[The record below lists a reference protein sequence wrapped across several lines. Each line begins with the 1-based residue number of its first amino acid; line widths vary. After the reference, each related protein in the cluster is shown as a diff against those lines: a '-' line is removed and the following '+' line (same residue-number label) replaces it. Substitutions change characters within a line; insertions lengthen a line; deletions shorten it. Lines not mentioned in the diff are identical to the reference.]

1 MIFKENSV
9 KNGVEKDGDLFYFF
23 HYIASRNNTDNYDE
37 RSKYFLINFKNGH
50 NDTVQSVFEQLK
62 PHLNNAS
69 FAVCA
74 VPPHNAY
81 WQGNDGPHK
90 LARKIVQSISAGN
103 KQVVDATDCVVRTK
117 NAKSRKFGDDT
128 EFKDTLIINNIEKIK
143 DKDILLIDDVYTTG
157 KTIGYIENL
166 LKANGAGK
174 VIKFV
179 VCKTLK
185 PKENFSVFKPKG
197 KKGYIIDVE
206 DVIVSKT
213 ELREQKLTNINPN
226 VLQTIKKL
234 DNYITFFSRICGQ
247 DKMNEKE
254 SEVCLVTNGKRK
266 NVESIARE
274 LDIDKIIDCRDGKTH
289 TERILAAKTLLQTY
303 ERNTFVIGSTDVE
316 MKNAKY
322 LHMNAVLVKWFHQ
335 DKETYADMIIANTN
349 NFTAESLLQLTGSGS
364 ASAYYDRKELNLQE
378 IDDVHELYHKLPIKL
393 NNDINSQICAEREH
407 YKKLQCDD
415 IKAVPVKI
423 SNAKEIWVNQATSMD
438 EKLKRLASV
447 VNAQRIGNPNVKK
460 NFNSARLINVV
471 NDRRNGKPNVRK

>member
-1 MIFKENSV
+1 MIFRENSV

-23 HYIASRNNTDNYDE
+23 HYIASRNNTDNFDE
-37 RSKYFLINFKNGH
+37 RSKIFLINFKIGR
-50 NDTVQSVFEQLK
+50 NDTVQSVFEQLN

-90 LARKIVQSISAGN
+90 LARKIVQSMSAKN

-117 NAKSRKFGDDT
+117 NAKPRKFGDDI
-128 EFKDTLIINNIEKIK
+128 EFKDTLIIKNIDKIK

-179 VCKTLK
+179 VCKTLNPSMQFDAQK
-185 PKENFSVFKPKG
+185 PNE
-197 KKGYIIDVE
+197 KKGYIIDIE
-206 DVIVSKT
+206 DVVISRTALK
-213 ELREQKLTNINPN
+213 EQSFSNVNPD
-226 VLQTIKKL
+226 VVQTIKKL
-234 DNYITFFSRICGQ
+234 DNYITFFPRIMGK
-247 DKMNEKE
+247 DIKIEKQA
-254 SEVCLVTNGKRK
+254 EVCLVTSGKRK
-266 NVESIARE
+266 NIENIAKE

-316 MKNAKY
+316 MQIAKY

-335 DKETYADMIIANTN
+335 DKENYADMIISNTED
-349 NFTAESLLQLTGSGS
+349 FTAESLLQLNDLSS
-364 ASAYYDRKELNLQE
+364 VYYDRKELNLLE
-378 IDDVHELYHKLPIKL
+378 IDDVHELYHKLPINL
-393 NNDINSQICAEREH
+393 NNDINRLICREREY

-438 EKLKRLASV
+438 EKIKRLASV
-447 VNAQRIGNPNVKK
+447 VNAQRIGKPNVKK
-460 NFNSARLINVV
+460 HLNSPRLIHVV
-471 NDRRNGKPNVRK
+471 NDRRNGKLNVRK

>member
-1 MIFKENSV
+1 MIFRENSV

-23 HYIASRNNTDNYDE
+23 HYIASRNNTDNFDE
-37 RSKYFLINFKNGH
+37 RSKIFLINFKNGY
-50 NDTVQSVFEQLK
+50 NDTVQSVFEQLN

-90 LARKIVQSISAGN
+90 LARKIVQSISAEN
-103 KQVVDATDCVVRTK
+103 KQVIDATDCVVRTK
-117 NAKSRKFGDDT
+117 NAKPRKLGDDI
-128 EFKDTLIINNIEKIK
+128 EFKDTLIINNIDKIK

-179 VCKTLK
+179 VCKTLNPGMQFDAQK
-185 PKENFSVFKPKG
+185 PSE
-197 KKGYIIDVE
+197 KKGYIIDIE
-206 DVIVSKT
+206 DVVISRTALK
-213 ELREQKLTNINPN
+213 EQSFSNVNPD
-226 VLQTIKKL
+226 VVQTIKKL
-234 DNYITFFSRICGQ
+234 DNYITFFSRIWG
-247 DKMNEKE
+247 KEKKIE
-254 SEVCLVTNGKRK
+254 KQAEVCLVTSGKRK
-266 NVESIARE
+266 NIESIARE

-303 ERNTFVIGSTDVE
+303 ENNTFVIGSTNVE
-316 MKNAKY
+316 MQIAKY

-335 DKETYADMIIANTN
+335 DKETYADTIFSNTDD
-349 NFTAESLLQLTGSGS
+349 FTAESLLQLNDLGSV
-364 ASAYYDRKELNLQE
+364 YFDRKELNLQE
-378 IDDVHELYHKLPIKL
+378 IDDVHELYHKLPINL
-393 NNDINSQICAEREH
+393 NNDINCLICAEREY

-423 SNAKEIWVNQATSMD
+423 SNAKEIWVNQAASMD
-438 EKLKRLASV
+438 EKIKRLASV
-447 VNAQRIGNPNVKK
+447 VNAKRIGKPNVKK
-460 NFNSARLINVV
+460 NLNSARLINVV
-471 NDRRNGKPNVRK
+471 NDRRIGKPNVRK

>member
-1 MIFKENSV
+1 MIFRENSV

-23 HYIASRNNTDNYDE
+23 HYIASRNNTDNFDE
-37 RSKYFLINFKNGH
+37 RSKIFLLNFKNGY
-50 NDTVQSVFEQLK
+50 NDTVQSVFEQLN

-90 LARKIVQSISAGN
+90 LARKIVQSISAEN
-103 KQVVDATDCVVRTK
+103 KQVIDATDCVVRTK
-117 NAKSRKFGDDT
+117 NAKPRKLGDDI
-128 EFKDTLIINNIEKIK
+128 EFKDTLIINNIDKIK

-179 VCKTLK
+179 VCKTLNPGMQFDAQK
-185 PKENFSVFKPKG
+185 PSE
-197 KKGYIIDVE
+197 KKGYIIDIE
-206 DVIVSKT
+206 DVVISRTALK
-213 ELREQKLTNINPN
+213 EQSFSNVNPD
-226 VLQTIKKL
+226 VVQTIKKL
-234 DNYITFFSRICGQ
+234 DNYITFFSRIWG
-247 DKMNEKE
+247 KEKKIE
-254 SEVCLVTNGKRK
+254 KQAEVCLVTSGKRK
-266 NVESIARE
+266 NIESIARE

-303 ERNTFVIGSTDVE
+303 ENNTFVIGSTNVE
-316 MKNAKY
+316 MQIAKY

-335 DKETYADMIIANTN
+335 DKETYADTIFSNTDD
-349 NFTAESLLQLTGSGS
+349 FTAESLLQLNDLGSV
-364 ASAYYDRKELNLQE
+364 YFDRKELNLQE
-378 IDDVHELYHKLPIKL
+378 IDDVHELYHKLPINL
-393 NNDINSQICAEREH
+393 NNDINCLICAEREY

-423 SNAKEIWVNQATSMD
+423 SNAKEIWVNQAASMD
-438 EKLKRLASV
+438 EKIKRLASV
-447 VNAQRIGNPNVKK
+447 VNAKRI
-460 NFNSARLINVV
+460 
-471 NDRRNGKPNVRK
+471 GKPNVRK

>member
-1 MIFKENSV
+1 MIFRENSV

-23 HYIASRNNTDNYDE
+23 HYIASRNNTDNFDE
-37 RSKYFLINFKNGH
+37 RSKIFLINFKNGY
-50 NDTVQSVFEQLK
+50 NDTVQSVFEQLN

-90 LARKIVQSISAGN
+90 LARKIVQSMSAKN

-117 NAKSRKFGDDT
+117 NAKPRKFGDDI
-128 EFKDTLIINNIEKIK
+128 EFKDTLIIKNIDKIK

-179 VCKTLK
+179 VSKTLK
-185 PKENFSVFKPKG
+185 HGANFSVFEPKG
-197 KKGYIIDVE
+197 EKGYIIDVE

-213 ELREQKLTNINPN
+213 KLREQKLTNINPN

-234 DNYITFFSRICGQ
+234 DNYITFFSRIWGQ
-247 DKMNEKE
+247 DKKSEKE
-254 SEVCLVTNGKRK
+254 SEVCLVTSGKRK
-266 NVESIARE
+266 NIESIARE

-303 ERNTFVIGSTDVE
+303 ERNTFVIGSTNVE
-316 MKNAKY
+316 MQIAKY

-335 DKETYADMIIANTN
+335 DKENYADMIISNTED
-349 NFTAESLLQLTGSGS
+349 FTAESLLQLNDLSS
-364 ASAYYDRKELNLQE
+364 VYYDRKELNLQE
-378 IDDVHELYHKLPIKL
+378 IDDVHELYHKLPINL
-393 NNDINSQICAEREH
+393 NNDINRLICREREY

-423 SNAKEIWVNQATSMD
+423 SNAKEIWVNQAASMD
-438 EKLKRLASV
+438 EKIKRLASV
-447 VNAQRIGNPNVKK
+447 VNAKRIGKPNVKK
-460 NFNSARLINVV
+460 NLNSARLINVV
-471 NDRRNGKPNVRK
+471 NDRRIGKPNVRK

>member
-23 HYIASRNNTDNYDE
+23 HYIASRNNTDDFDE
-37 RSKYFLINFKNGH
+37 RSKNFLIDFKNGY

-69 FAVCA
+69 FSICA

-90 LARKIVQSISAGN
+90 LARKIVQSMSAGN
-103 KQVVDATDCVVRTK
+103 KQVIDATDCVVRTK
-117 NAKSRKFGDDT
+117 NAKPRKLGGNID
-128 EFKDTLIINNIEKIK
+128 FKDTLIINNIDKIK
-143 DKDILLIDDVYTTG
+143 NKDILLIDDVYTQG
-157 KTIGYIENL
+157 ETIGYIENL
-166 LKANGAGK
+166 LKTNGAGK

-185 PKENFSVFKPKG
+185 PRDNFSVFEPKG

-206 DVIVSKT
+206 DVIISRTALK
-213 ELREQKLTNINPN
+213 EQSISNVNPD
-226 VLQTIKKL
+226 VVQTIKKL
-234 DNYITFFSRICGQ
+234 DNYITFFSRIWGQ
-247 DKMNEKE
+247 DKKIEKE
-254 SEVCLVTNGKRK
+254 ADVCLVTSGKRK
-266 NVESIARE
+266 NIESIARE

-303 ERNTFVIGSTDVE
+303 ERNTFVIASTNVE
-316 MKNAKY
+316 MQIAKY

-335 DKETYADMIIANTN
+335 DKETDADTIYSNTDD
-349 NFTAESLLQLTGSGS
+349 FTAESLLQLNDLSS
-364 ASAYYDRKELNLQE
+364 VYFDRKELNLQE
-378 IDDVHELYHKLPIKL
+378 IDDVHELYHKFPIKL
-393 NNDINSQICAEREH
+393 NNDINRLICAEREY

-438 EKLKRLASV
+438 EKIKRLASV
-447 VNAQRIGNPNVKK
+447 VNAQRIGKPNVKK
-460 NFNSARLINVV
+460 HLNSPRLIHVV
-471 NDRRNGKPNVRK
+471 NDRRNGKLNVRK

>member
-1 MIFKENSV
+1 MIFRENSV

-23 HYIASRNNTDNYDE
+23 HYIASRNNTDNFDE
-37 RSKYFLINFKNGH
+37 RSKIFLINFKNGR
-50 NDTVQSVFEQLK
+50 NDTVQSVFELLNH
-62 PHLNNAS
+62 HLNNAS

-90 LARKIVQSISAGN
+90 LARKIVQSMSAEN
-103 KQVVDATDCVVRTK
+103 KQVIDATDCVVRTK
-117 NAKSRKFGDDT
+117 NAKPRKFGDDI
-128 EFKDTLIINNIEKIK
+128 EFKDTLIIKNIDKIK

-185 PKENFSVFKPKG
+185 PSDNFSVFEPKG

-234 DNYITFFSRICGQ
+234 DNYVSLSYKIQGANR
-247 DKMNEKE
+247 KLEKE
-254 SEVCLVTNGKRK
+254 SEVCLVTSGKRK
-266 NVESIARE
+266 NIESIARE

-303 ERNTFVIGSTDVE
+303 ERNTFVIASTNVE
-316 MKNAKY
+316 MQIAKY

-335 DKETYADMIIANTN
+335 DKETYADTIFSNTDD
-349 NFTAESLLQLTGSGS
+349 FTAESLLQLNDLSS
-364 ASAYYDRKELNLQE
+364 VYFDRKELNLQE
-378 IDDVHELYHKLPIKL
+378 IDDVHELYHKLPINL
-393 NNDINSQICAEREH
+393 NNDINRLICAEREY
-407 YKKLQCDD
+407 YKKLRCDD

-438 EKLKRLASV
+438 EKIKRLASV
-447 VNAQRIGNPNVKK
+447 VNAQRIGKPNVKK
-460 NFNSARLINVV
+460 HLNSPRLIHVV
-471 NDRRNGKPNVRK
+471 NDRRIDKPNVRK

>member
-23 HYIASRNNTDNYDE
+23 HYIASRNNTDDFDE
-37 RSKYFLINFKNGH
+37 RSKNFLIDFKKGY

-69 FAVCA
+69 FSICA

-90 LARKIVQSISAGN
+90 LARKIVQSMSAGN
-103 KQVVDATDCVVRTK
+103 KQVIDATDCVVRTK
-117 NAKSRKFGDDT
+117 NAKPRKLGGNID
-128 EFKDTLIINNIEKIK
+128 FKDTLIINNIDKIK
-143 DKDILLIDDVYTTG
+143 NKDVLLIDDVYTQG
-157 KTIGYIENL
+157 ETIGYIENL
-166 LKANGAGK
+166 LKTNGAGK

-185 PKENFSVFKPKG
+185 PRDNFSVFEPKG

-206 DVIVSKT
+206 DVIISRTALK
-213 ELREQKLTNINPN
+213 EQSISNVNPD
-226 VLQTIKKL
+226 VVQTIKKL
-234 DNYITFFSRICGQ
+234 DNYITFFSRIWGQ
-247 DKMNEKE
+247 DKKIEKE
-254 SEVCLVTNGKRK
+254 ADVCLVTSGKRK
-266 NVESIARE
+266 NIESIARE

-303 ERNTFVIGSTDVE
+303 ERNTFVIASTNVE
-316 MKNAKY
+316 MQIAKY

-335 DKETYADMIIANTN
+335 DKETDADTIYSNTDD
-349 NFTAESLLQLTGSGS
+349 FTAESLLQLNDLSS
-364 ASAYYDRKELNLQE
+364 VYFDRKELNLQE
-378 IDDVHELYHKLPIKL
+378 IDDVHELYHKFPIKL
-393 NNDINSQICAEREH
+393 NNDINRLICAEREY

-438 EKLKRLASV
+438 EKIKRLASV
-447 VNAQRIGNPNVKK
+447 VNAQRIGKPNVKK
-460 NFNSARLINVV
+460 HLNSPRLIHVV
-471 NDRRNGKPNVRK
+471 NDRRNGKLNVRK